1 MNENITKFLTNKIPS
16 SAKIKATQ
24 IPINISF
31 FQTREISHP
40 KSQCKRKTCKE
51 KTDEDNNN
59 KIKKSISLNHSNNI
73 TNEKSKNS
81 QIYNYSNIKTKFENK
96 YIIQNGKN
104 YPLDNISRNQFNE
117 QKYYNNDNNNISY
130 IIKSRNENN
139 EKYNN
144 IKQIKSDF
152 NDLQSKSCKDK
163 KIIPV
168 KNKKENILYVKEIQK
183 NINEKIPFMNY
194 KNNYENFRRNNIKLN
209 ENNSMGINY
218 NNVFHNIN
226 YINNNNKKTENF
238 SFSSPNE
245 GSTNETQNLNQNT
258 NNISQTT
265 SKIDGKTKKIYNN
278 IDYFNNNNKDLD
290 NINEF
295 ISLENINAKL
305 DKKIFSKTLNHF
317 QYKKPIINNRNSK
330 PLDNKEEKKFTSKSN
345 NKTSR
350 VKNVFIKNRAPNN
363 IIINNSNNNNNNLYV
378 KNKDN
383 SYNYNNNEN
392 NINRININNVHRETH
407 IKQNIG
413 LNKFNNYIN
422 TKIDNN
428 KINSL
433 DSKFKKKKNFETE
446 ILTNFPI
453 QIDNLNLNPPKFENV
468 NDLSKI
474 KKDNNLNAFQN
485 IIYNDNKN
493 IYIQNNY
500 INENLNNSYNKN
512 KIISNE
518 PSKKN
523 HSYDLANSK
532 IKSIKNTIKSLKN
545 NINLRKNG
553 IANSD
558 KINKYNI
565 KDILL
570 NNINNANN
578 IKTNEVPELKESNID
593 KKNEIIVGEKK
604 ENEET
609 TLIEESIIV
618 NDSDV
623 YGTLTLK
630 NTINN
635 NNANNK
641 AKDNKEKVNKDNNID
656 NNNNKNMNMSRN
668 NKNNINITNSYNNN
682 NCRETITIKYADNI
696 NNGKENT
703 NKIKIEDLLKDKIN
717 LQRKVNENVLNKTK
731 NNIFFQFKDFYSMTN
746 AGKNFGAKKTN
757 QDMPVAVINLNGVKG
772 FNIFGVLDGHGVNGH
787 HVSKFLSDYL
797 VKQIINHREISK
809 LKELDKIYYT
819 LKKSNYELLINLFM
833 NSDVILGKQN
843 FDVNFSGTTCVLVI
857 QVGRN
862 IICANVGD
870 SRAILVYDR
879 KNDINLNYLEL
890 FELSHDCKPDL
901 PYEKERIIRMGGT
914 VDQMLDING
923 IRCGPQ
929 RVWAKNKNFPG
940 LAMSRSLGDF
950 QGKRCGIIP
959 VPEFIEYKLD
969 EKCKYIVI
977 CSDGVWEFLSNTD
990 VMKIGKEFYLKNN
1003 IMGYAQK
1010 LVQVSEELWEKKD
1023 VIVDDI
1029 TTVIIFF

>member
-1 MNENITKFLTNKIPS
+1 MNENINKFLANKTPS
-16 SAKIKATQ
+16 STKIKTNH
-24 IPINISF
+24 IPNNISF
-31 FQTREISHP
+31 FQAREIPHP
-40 KSQCKRKTCKE
+40 KSQIKRKTCKE
-51 KTDEDNNN
+51 KTEDDNN
-59 KIKKSISLNHSNNI
+59 KIKKSISLNHSNGKI
-73 TNEKSKNS
+73 NEKSKNS
-81 QIYNYSNIKTKFENK
+81 QIYNYSNFIKKKFENK

-104 YPLDNISRNQFNE
+104 YPLDNIIRKQFNE

-144 IKQIKSDF
+144 IKQF
-152 NDLQSKSCKDK
+152 NSEFNEQQSKSCKDK

-168 KNKKENILYVKEIQK
+168 KNKKENLLYFNEIKE
-183 NINEKIPFMNY
+183 NINTKIPFMNY
-194 KNNYENFRRNNIKLN
+194 KNNLDNIWRNKNKIN
-209 ENNSMGINY
+209 ENISVDINY

-226 YINNNNKKTENF
+226 DTNKINNKKMENF

-245 GSTNETQNLNQNT
+245 GSTNETQNFNQNT
-258 NNISQTT
+258 NNINQTT
-265 SKIDGKTKKIYNN
+265 SKIGGKTKKIYNN
-278 IDYFNNNNKDLD
+278 IDYFNNNINEDVD

-295 ISLENINAKL
+295 ISLENINAKM
-305 DKKIFSKTLNHF
+305 DKKKFSKTLNNF
-317 QYKKPIINNRNSK
+317 KYYKKPIINNGNSK
-330 PLDNKEEKKFTSKSN
+330 LFDNKEEKKITYKSN

-350 VKNVFIKNRAPNN
+350 VKNVFIKNKAPNN
-363 IIINNSNNNNNNLYV
+363 IIKMNNNNLYIQ
-378 KNKDN
+378 NSDN
-383 SYNYNNNEN
+383 SYNYNNN
-392 NINRININNVHRETH
+392 INRMNINNIHRATH

-413 LNKFNNYIN
+413 INKFNNFIN
-422 TKIDNN
+422 ISNLDNN
-428 KINSL
+428 RINSL
-433 DSKFKKKKNFETE
+433 DSKFKKKKNFKTE
-446 ILTNFPI
+446 IINNFP
-453 QIDNLNLNPPKFENV
+453 IDNLNSPKLENI

-474 KKDNNLNAFQN
+474 KKDNNLNQYQN

-493 IYIQNNY
+493 IFIQNNY
-500 INENLNNSYNKN
+500 INENLNNTYNEN
-512 KIISNE
+512 KINLNQ
-518 PSKKN
+518 PNKKN
-523 HSYDLANSK
+523 HSYDLTNNK
-532 IKSIKNTIKSLKN
+532 IKNISNTIKNLKN
-545 NINLRKNG
+545 NINLRKNL
-553 IANSD
+553 ITNSD

-570 NNINNANN
+570 NNSNNTK
-578 IKTNEVPELKESNID
+578 ITNEEPELKESKIN
-593 KKNEIIVGEKK
+593 KKKEIIPEKN

-609 TLIEESIIV
+609 TLVEESIIV

-635 NNANNK
+635 NNINNK
-641 AKDNKEKVNKDNNID
+641 TKENKEKLNKDNNVD
-656 NNNNKNMNMSRN
+656 NNNNNKNMNNSRN
-668 NKNNINITNSYNNN
+668 NKNNINITNTYNNN
-682 NCRETITIKYADNI
+682 NFRETITINYSDNI
-696 NNGKENT
+696 KNGKENT

-717 LQRKVNENVLNKTK
+717 LQRKVNENAINKD
-731 NNIFFQFKDFYSMTN
+731 NIFFQFKDFYSMTN

-787 HVSKFLSDYL
+787 HVSKFLSEYL
-797 VKQIINHREISK
+797 VKQIINHKEILK
-809 LKELDKIYYT
+809 LKDLDKIYYT

-833 NSDVILGKQN
+833 NSDVILGRQY

-857 QVGRN
+857 QIGKN

-879 KNDINLNYLEL
+879 KNDINLNNLEF

-914 VDQMLDING
+914 VDQMLDGNG

-929 RVWAKNKNFPG
+929 RVWAKNKNYPG

-950 QGKRCGIIP
+950 QGKKCGIIP

-977 CSDGVWEFLSNTD
+977 CSDGVWEFLSNKN
-990 VMKIGKEFYLKNN
+990 VMEIGREFYLKNN

-1010 LVQVSEELWEKKD
+1010 LIQVSEELWEKKD

>member
-1 MNENITKFLTNKIPS
+1 MNENINKFLTNKTPS
-16 SAKIKATQ
+16 STKIKTNH
-24 IPINISF
+24 IPNNISF
-31 FQTREISHP
+31 FQARENPHP
-40 KSQCKRKTCKE
+40 KSQIKRKTCKE
-51 KTDEDNNN
+51 KTEEDNN
-59 KIKKSISLNHSNNI
+59 KIKKSISLNHSNGKI
-73 TNEKSKNS
+73 NEKSKNS
-81 QIYNYSNIKTKFENK
+81 QIYNYSNFIKKKFDNK

-104 YPLDNISRNQFNE
+104 YPLDNIIRKQFNE

-144 IKQIKSDF
+144 IKQF
-152 NDLQSKSCKDK
+152 NSEFNEQQSKSCKDK

-168 KNKKENILYVKEIQK
+168 KNKKENLLYFNEIKE
-183 NINEKIPFMNY
+183 NINTKIPFMNY
-194 KNNYENFRRNNIKLN
+194 KNNLENIWRNKNKIN
-209 ENNSMGINY
+209 ENISVDINY

-226 YINNNNKKTENF
+226 DTNKINNKKMENF

-245 GSTNETQNLNQNT
+245 GSTNETQNFNQNT
-258 NNISQTT
+258 NNINQTT
-265 SKIDGKTKKIYNN
+265 SKIGGKTKKIYNN
-278 IDYFNNNNKDLD
+278 IEYFNNNINEDMD

-295 ISLENINAKL
+295 ISLENINAKM
-305 DKKIFSKTLNHF
+305 DKKKFSKTLNNF
-317 QYKKPIINNRNSK
+317 KYYKKPIINNGNSK
-330 PLDNKEEKKFTSKSN
+330 LFDNKEEKKITYKSN

-350 VKNVFIKNRAPNN
+350 VKNVFIKNKAPNN
-363 IIINNSNNNNNNLYV
+363 IIKMNNNNLYIQ
-378 KNKDN
+378 NSDN
-383 SYNYNNNEN
+383 SYNYNNN
-392 NINRININNVHRETH
+392 INRMNINNIHRATH
-407 IKQNIG
+407 IKQNIEI
-413 LNKFNNYIN
+413 NKFNNFIN
-422 TKIDNN
+422 ISNLDNN
-428 KINSL
+428 RINSL
-433 DSKFKKKKNFETE
+433 DSKLKKKKNFKTE
-446 ILTNFPI
+446 IINNFPI
-453 QIDNLNLNPPKFENV
+453 DNFNSPKLENI

-474 KKDNNLNAFQN
+474 KKDNNLNQYQN

-493 IYIQNNY
+493 IFIQNNY
-500 INENLNNSYNKN
+500 INENLNNTYNEN
-512 KIISNE
+512 KINLNQ
-518 PSKKN
+518 PNKKN
-523 HSYDLANSK
+523 HSYDLTNNK
-532 IKSIKNTIKSLKN
+532 IKNISNTIKNLKN
-545 NINLRKNG
+545 NINLRKNL
-553 IANSD
+553 ITNSD

-570 NNINNANN
+570 NNSNNTK
-578 IKTNEVPELKESNID
+578 ITNEEPELKESKIN
-593 KKNEIIVGEKK
+593 KKKEIIPEKN

-609 TLIEESIIV
+609 TLVEESIIV

-635 NNANNK
+635 NNINNK
-641 AKDNKEKVNKDNNID
+641 TKENKEKLNKDNNVD
-656 NNNNKNMNMSRN
+656 NNNNDINMNNSRN
-668 NKNNINITNSYNNN
+668 NKNNINITNTYNNN
-682 NCRETITIKYADNI
+682 NFRETITINYSDNI
-696 NNGKENT
+696 KNGKENT

-717 LQRKVNENVLNKTK
+717 LQRKVNENAINKD
-731 NNIFFQFKDFYSMTN
+731 NIFFQFKDFYSMTN

-787 HVSKFLSDYL
+787 HVSKFLSEYL
-797 VKQIINHREISK
+797 VKQIINHKEILK
-809 LKELDKIYYT
+809 LKDLDKIYYT

-833 NSDVILGKQN
+833 NSDVILGRQY

-857 QVGRN
+857 QIGKN

-879 KNDINLNYLEL
+879 KNDINLNNLEF

-914 VDQMLDING
+914 VDQMLDGNG

-929 RVWAKNKNFPG
+929 RVWAKNKNYPG

-950 QGKRCGIIP
+950 QGKKCGIIP

-977 CSDGVWEFLSNTD
+977 CSDGVWEFLSNKN
-990 VMKIGKEFYLKNN
+990 VMEIGREFYLKNN